1 MKYYELLSKSNL
13 VNQIPLVFNG
23 IKLPADTAANIVLL
37 KVSYNNAIEDLRKEQ
52 EEILKNLKKEG
63 FDDRLHSIEEMESVD
78 ARIKAFNEW
87 TEDLTD
93 KEGNKVEKPTYPT
106 EEEINK
112 ANETRK
118 ISIEFEK
125 EKEELSEVYEK
136 AIQKKY
142 FEDVKLDKG
151 ITKEDWK
158 NIYDIIGTDSTIEF
172 KYPNGSSK
180 EINGI
185 HFLQYIGELI
195 K

>member
-93 KEGNKVEKPTYPT
+93 DKGNKVEKPKYPT

-118 ISIEFEK
+118 ISVEFEK

-158 NIYDIIGTDSTIEF
+158 NIYNIIGTDSTIEF